1 MSATKMQDWMFQEK
15 VKILYR
21 NQTRS
26 WLLSIMAS
34 AIIAYLSIEPQNI
47 IAGFSWWF
55 VFVVI
60 TLLRTWNT
68 TQFHRAYE
76 NHSIDDYRY
85 WFRRF
90 FVGTIFAGLGWCAG
104 AFIVGVGV
112 DPLSKMF
119 IFILLIGV
127 GAAAIPML
135 GVFQSV
141 MIGFQVPST
150 IPFVF
155 YVAIVLGDRGI
166 LLIVMFGLYLIAIMV
181 SVRRMG
187 DSLSESLSLQYKN
200 TQMVST
206 LAESNQELQFANEK
220 LETLTLE
227 DSLTELH
234 NRRYFEMQLES
245 EWKRETREQKVLTLM
260 VIDIDYFKLYNDTY
274 GHAEGDV
281 CLKKVAQILQSC
293 LHRPADIIARIGGEE
308 FVVMLPSVDVNGALT
323 LAQQMREQLHAAK
336 LTHATSPLCEN
347 VTVSIGIAS
356 VVPGDKVTALGL
368 FKAADKALYKA
379 KAKGRNQVLIGE
391 IDLTQE

>member
-1 MSATKMQDWMFQEK
+1 
-15 VKILYR
+15 
-21 NQTRS
+21 
-26 WLLSIMAS
+26 MA
-34 AIIAYLSIEPQNI
+34 
-47 IAGFSWWF
+47 
-55 VFVVI
+55 
-60 TLLRTWNT
+60 
-68 TQFHRAYE
+68 
-76 NHSIDDYRY
+76 
-85 WFRRF
+85 
-90 FVGTIFAGLGWCAG
+90 
-104 AFIVGVGV
+104 
-112 DPLSKMF
+112 KMF

-150 IPFVF
+150 IPFVV

-166 LLIVMFGLYLIAIMV
+166 LLILMFGLYLVAIMV

-187 DSLSESLSLQYKN
+187 DSLSESLSLQYEN
-200 TQMVST
+200 TQMVSS
-206 LAESNQELQFANEK
+206 LSESNQELQFANEK

-227 DSLTELH
+227 DSLTGLH

-245 EWKRETREQKVLTLM
+245 EWKRETREQNVLTLM

-281 CLKKVAQILQSC
+281 CLKKVSQVLQSC
-293 LHRPADIIARIGGEE
+293 LNRSADIIARIGGEE
-308 FVVMLPSVDVNGALT
+308 FVVMLPSVEVKGALT
-323 LAQQMREQLHAAK
+323 LAQQMREQLQAAA

-356 VVPGDKVTALGL
+356 VIPGDNVTALGL

-391 IDLTQE
+391 MDLTQG